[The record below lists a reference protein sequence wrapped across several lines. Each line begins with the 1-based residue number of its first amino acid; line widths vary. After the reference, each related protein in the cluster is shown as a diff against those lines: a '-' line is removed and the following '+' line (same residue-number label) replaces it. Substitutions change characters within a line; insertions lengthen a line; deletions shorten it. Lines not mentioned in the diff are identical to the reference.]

1 MAERMEERLQK
12 ILSRYGVTSR
22 RGAEQ
27 AILAGR
33 VCLNGT
39 VVTELGTKADP
50 ERDQIMVD
58 DQILATYQTTY
69 LLLHKP
75 EGFLCTR
82 HDPQGRKTILDLLPE
97 NYQTLFSV
105 GRLDFYSSGALL
117 LTNDGE
123 LANQLTHPRYH
134 IAKTYQVWL
143 EGYPSDRQLQ
153 QWADGMILDDKI
165 TQPAEITILQTTATA
180 TLLEIQLHEGRNRQI
195 RRCAEQLGYRVKGIH
210 RVGIGEIG
218 LGDLAVGEF
227 RSLRSLEI
235 NALRSSCIM

>member
-1 MAERMEERLQK
+1 MERLQK
-12 ILSRYGVTSR
+12 ILSRHGITSR

-27 AILAGR
+27 AILEGR
-33 VCLNGT
+33 VELNGSL
-39 VVTELGTKADP
+39 VTELGTKADP
-50 ERDQIMVD
+50 ERDRITFDHQPLIFAR
-58 DQILATYQTTY
+58 LAY

-75 EGFLCTR
+75 EGYLCTR
-82 HDPQGRKTILDLLPE
+82 HDPQGRKTILELLPE
-97 NYQTLFSV
+97 EYQALFSV

-134 IAKTYQVWL
+134 IAKTYEVWL

-153 QWADGMILDDKI
+153 QWADGIILDDKI
-165 TQPAEITILQTTATA
+165 TQPAEIAILQTTATA

-210 RVGIGEIG
+210 RTKIGEIG
-218 LGDLAVGEF
+218 LGNLASEEY
-227 RSLRSLEI
+227 RQLRSPEI
-235 NALRSSCIM
+235 LALSSVKIN